1 MEIINAGIDR
11 YQVVGLKSKEVFFQ
25 GTWHE
30 CLEYYYNETFK
41 SE

>member
-1 MEIINAGIDR
+1 MEIINMEIDI
-11 YQVVGLKSKEVFFQ
+11 YQVVGLKSKEVFYQ